1 MNYFLFL
8 FTLRL
13 LTKNNNEKRKDESF
27 HIYVLRNL
35 SVSKEGALSDKQL
48 FLRKTI
54 GY

>member
-1 MNYFLFL
+1 MKKGKMNHFIYV
-8 FTLRL
+8 
-13 LTKNNNEKRKDESF
+13 
-27 HIYVLRNL
+27 YVLRNF